1 MAASGRLFHFRKHM
15 DTNPETEVTG
25 DAVAE
30 AQLEALFSKG
40 QKEEAPPKDR
50 EPDEETTEEVDTDET
65 EEVAE
70 EELADL
76 EVDGRTLKLPKT
88 AAEKLNAER
97 LMQADYTRKTQT
109 LAEERKALEERAQL
123 TQFQEQVRAAQFE
136 KAVEAKVIADRLKQY
151 ESVDW
156 ASLAQQ
162 DPQRAAALQAQWMTD
177 RQALEGKQREL
188 QEAGQKATQL
198 TAYQQQQTLA
208 KGAEVLRTKFPNWG
222 PEMAKTILD
231 NTKVYGYS
239 EQELSQ
245 VTDPRLVEV
254 LHDAMQYRKL
264 QATKA
269 QTIEKKVATAK
280 PFQQTTSRGIQKTQ
294 ADTKSADLKAR
305 MAKTGRPDDVEA
317 FLAARFA
324 KRK

>member
-1 MAASGRLFHFRKHM
+1 M

-30 AQLEALFSKG
+30 AQLEALFTKG
-40 QKEEAPPKDR
+40 MKEEPAPEDDSPSD
-50 EPDEETTEEVDTDET
+50 
-65 EEVAE
+65 EVAEAVEDDQPEAVEE

-76 EVDGRTLKLPKT
+76 EIDGRTLKLPKT
-88 AAEKLNAER
+88 AAEKLQAER
-97 LMQADYTRKTQT
+97 LMQADYTRKTQA

-123 TQFQEQVRAAQFE
+123 TQFQEQVRQAQFE
-136 KAVEAKVIADRLKQY
+136 KAVEVKVIADRLKQY
-151 ESVDW
+151 EAVDW
-156 ASLAQQ
+156 AMLAQQ

-222 PEMAKTILD
+222 PEMARTILD

-254 LHDAMQYRKL
+254 LHDAMQWKKL
-264 QATKA
+264 QASKS

-280 PFQQTTSRGIQKTQ
+280 PFTQPAARGVQKAQ
-294 ADTKSADLKAR
+294 ADSKAAELRDRMKKS
-305 MAKTGRPDDVEA
+305 GRPDDVEA
-317 FLAARFA
+317 FLAARFTR
-324 KRK
+324 KR